1 MHLELK
7 LATGGLLFLFILFGH
22 WEGVYKFTVSMNHN
36 FKFSHG
42 DSIKS
47 FTATSVN
54 SNRISEI
61 FSDGSRPLAQ
71 SVNHELSKNI

>member
-7 LATGGLLFLFILFGH
+7 LADRGTAFLIYPFWSLGRVH
-22 WEGVYKFTVSMNHN
+22 KFTVSMNHN
-36 FKFSHG
+36 FKSSHG

-47 FTATSVN
+47 FIATSVN

-61 FSDGSRPLAQ
+61 FNDGSRPLAQ
-71 SVNHELSKNI
+71 CINQELSKNI